1 VHQVFAGLQGPMRDI
16 VSLGAAAALV
26 VSDVAPDLAGGVE
39 LARAVIDDGRAAAT
53 LEAFVRVSVAA
64 REAGLG

>member
-1 VHQVFAGLQGPMRDI
+1 M
-16 VSLGAAAALV
+16 V
-26 VSDVAPDLAGGVE
+26 VGDVAPDLAAGVE
-39 LARAVIDDGRAAAT
+39 IARGVLDDGRAAAT